1 MTWLVHF
8 VHLSILAL
16 VALGSLPLWPRVIGS
31 IEVGWQ
37 SLRETASFWVWCR
50 LAPWAA
56 YWFIIACVLR
66 VSFGPNNEVLRGYI
80 RGTQVLLRWTVTLPL
95 EVAKLVLRGLFKR
108 KRKPEP
114 AKGVSQ

>member
-1 MTWLVHF
+1 MIWLVHL
-8 VHLSILAL
+8 VHLSILTLLA
-16 VALGSLPLWPRVIGS
+16 VGFLPLWPRMIGS

-37 SLRETASFWVWCR
+37 SLLETASFWVWCR

-56 YWFIIACVLR
+56 YWLIIACVLR
-66 VSFGPNNEVLRGYI
+66 VSFGANNEVLRGYV
-80 RGTQVLLRWTVTLPL
+80 RVTQVLLRWTVTMPFEL
-95 EVAKLVLRGLFKR
+95 AKLMIRGLLKR